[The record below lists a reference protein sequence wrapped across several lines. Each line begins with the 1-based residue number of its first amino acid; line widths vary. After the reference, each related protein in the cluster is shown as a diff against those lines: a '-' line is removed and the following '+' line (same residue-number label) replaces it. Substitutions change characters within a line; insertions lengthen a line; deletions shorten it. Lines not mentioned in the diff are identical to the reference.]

1 MESASS
7 SSQRRP
13 LVVGRVTRIV
23 FGVMSF
29 VLVAL
34 LGTSTL
40 GGIGAALLV
49 LLGVSFI
56 VGGLIGNP
64 GCEITAIP
72 NLVLP
77 KSKRVHCY

>member
-1 MESASS
+1 MESQSS

-13 LVVGRVTRIV
+13 LAFGRVTRIV
-23 FGVMSF
+23 FGIMSF
-29 VLVAL
+29 VIIVV

-40 GGIGAALLV
+40 GAIGTALIV
-49 LLGVSFI
+49 FLGVSFI
-56 VGGLIGNP
+56 VGGLVGNP